1 MRFKFKFVG
10 NKQTIN
16 FAYTI
21 DVLKALFVLSF
32 CTRPPAPF
40 PPAPSTTPAKLSLSL
55 SMARRHNG
63 HLSAGTGRQRGYC
76 SSNAAF

>member
-21 DVLKALFVLSF
+21 DVLKALFVLS
-32 CTRPPAPF
+32 CQRASGPWPLLPLPPVPMSL
-40 PPAPSTTPAKLSLSL
+40 PLSV
-55 SMARRHNG
+55 ARRHNG
-63 HLSAGTGRQRGYC
+63 HLSAGTA
-76 SSNAAF
+76 NADNAV